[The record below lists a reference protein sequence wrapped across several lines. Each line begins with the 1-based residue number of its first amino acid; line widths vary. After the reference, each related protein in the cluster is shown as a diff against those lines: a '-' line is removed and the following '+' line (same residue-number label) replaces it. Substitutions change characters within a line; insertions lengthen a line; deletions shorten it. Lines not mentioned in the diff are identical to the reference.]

1 MLNQKSSSNAIGTDE
16 QIISGANGWVMLIIL
31 LAALVLAIFL
41 VATPGGPVK
50 IIGGGVLLVVTLF
63 CAKGLFTLEPNQ
75 AAVMIFF
82 GSYVGTVCE
91 SGFFWVNPFYSRTQV
106 SLRINNWNT
115 PVLKVNDERGSPIE
129 IAAVIAWRVQDTARA
144 VFDVESTLNYL
155 QIQSESAVRQVASS
169 HAYDDTEI
177 AEGGRS
183 KKSLRTDLDAIA
195 GLLRESIQ
203 QHVDVAGIVI
213 EEAKIAHLAYAP
225 EIANAMLRRQQAEA
239 VVMARQKLVDGAVG
253 MVEVALKN
261 LEDKKIVTLTSDQ
274 RAVLV
279 TNMMTVLLSESGAQ
293 PVIQMAQTTQ

>member
-1 MLNQKSSSNAIGTDE
+1 ML
-16 QIISGANGWVMLIIL
+16 MIL
-31 LAALVLAIFL
+31 LPALLFAVFL

-50 IIGGGVLLVVTLF
+50 LMPGAALLVITLF
-63 CAKGLFTLEPNQ
+63 CCKGLFTLEPNQ

-82 GSYVGTVCE
+82 GSYAGTVNA
-91 SGFFWVNPFYSRTQV
+91 SGFFWVNPFYNRTRV

-169 HAYDDTEI
+169 HAYDNV
-177 AEGGRS
+177 EGEQR
-183 KKSLRTDLDAIA
+183 KSLRTDLDAIA
-195 GLLRESIQ
+195 GLLRDSIQ
-203 QHVDVAGIVI
+203 QHVEVAGIVI

-253 MVEVALKN
+253 MVEAALKN
-261 LEDKKIVTLTSDQ
+261 LEDKKIVSLTPDQ

-279 TNMMTVLLSESGAQ
+279 TNMMTVLVSESGAQ

>member
-1 MLNQKSSSNAIGTDE
+1 VLNQKSSSNAIGTDE
-16 QIISGANGWVMLIIL
+16 IISGANGWVMLIIL

-261 LEDKKIVTLTSDQ
+261 LEDKKIVSLTSDQ

>member
-1 MLNQKSSSNAIGTDE
+1 MSQVRGSSAIGTTE
-16 QIISGANGWVMLIIL
+16 RIISGANGWVLLMIVLPALIFAVFLIMTPGSPIKL
-31 LAALVLAIFL
+31 MGGAFFLALVL
-41 VATPGGPVK
+41 
-50 IIGGGVLLVVTLF
+50 F
-63 CAKGLFTLEPNQ
+63 CCKGFFTLEPNQ
-75 AAVMIFF
+75 AAVMVFF
-82 GSYVGTVCE
+82 GKYAGSVCE
-91 SGFFWVNPFYSRTQV
+91 SGFFWVNPFYSRTRV
-106 SLRINNWNT
+106 SLRINNWNA

-169 HAYDDTEI
+169 HAYDDTEVL
-177 AEGGRS
+177 GGER

-239 VVMARQKLVDGAVG
+239 VVMARQRLVDGAVG

-261 LEDKKIVTLTSDQ
+261 LEDKHIVSLTSDQ

-279 TNMMTVLLSESGAQ
+279 TNMMTVLLSETGAQ
-293 PVIQMAQTTQ
+293 PVIQMAQSTQ

>member
-1 MLNQKSSSNAIGTDE
+1 MNQKSGSSAIGTGE
-16 QIISGANGWVMLIIL
+16 HIISGTNGWLMLMIL
-31 LAALVLAIFL
+31 LPALLFAVFL

-50 IIGGGVLLVVTLF
+50 LMAGAALLVITLF
-63 CAKGLFTLEPNQ
+63 CCKGLFTLEPNQ

-82 GSYVGTVCE
+82 GSYAGTVNA
-91 SGFFWVNPFYSRTQV
+91 SGFFWVNPFYNRTRV

-169 HAYDDTEI
+169 HAYDNV
-177 AEGGRS
+177 EGEQR
-183 KKSLRTDLDAIA
+183 KSLRTDLDAIA
-195 GLLRESIQ
+195 GLLRDSIQ
-203 QHVDVAGIVI
+203 QHVEVAGIVI

-253 MVEVALKN
+253 MVEAALKN
-261 LEDKKIVTLTSDQ
+261 LEEKQIVSLTPDQ

-279 TNMMTVLLSESGAQ
+279 TNLMTVLVSETGAQ
-293 PVIQMAQTTQ
+293 PVIQMAQSPQ

>member
-1 MLNQKSSSNAIGTDE
+1 MEKRSGSKAIGTDE
-16 QIISGANGWVMLIIL
+16 EIISGTNGWLMLVL
-31 LAALVLAIFL
+31 LIAALLVGIFL
-41 VATPGGPVK
+41 VTTPGMPVK
-50 IIGGGVLLVVTLF
+50 IIAGGVLLAIALF
-63 CAKGLFTLEPNQ
+63 FCKGLFTLEPNQ

-82 GSYVGTVCE
+82 GNYVGTVNT
-91 SGFFWVNPFYSRTQV
+91 SGFFWVNPFYNRTKV

-129 IAAVIAWRVQDTARA
+129 IAAVIAWRIQDTARA
-144 VFDVESTLNYL
+144 VFDVESAMNYL

-169 HAYDDTEI
+169 HAYDD
-177 AEGGRS
+177 AEGGQR
-183 KKSLRTDLDAIA
+183 KSLRTDLDAIA
-195 GLLRESIQ
+195 AVLRESIQ

-253 MVEVALKN
+253 MVEVALKR
-261 LEDKKIVTLTSDQ
+261 LEDQQIVSLTSDQ

-293 PVIQMAQTTQ
+293 PVIQMAQTNQ

>member
-1 MLNQKSSSNAIGTDE
+1 VNQKSGSSAIGTGE
-16 QIISGANGWVMLIIL
+16 HIISGANGWLMLMIL
-31 LAALVLAIFL
+31 LPALLFAVFL

-50 IIGGGVLLVVTLF
+50 LMAGAALLVITLF
-63 CAKGLFTLEPNQ
+63 CCKGLFTLEPNQ

-82 GSYVGTVCE
+82 GSYAGTVNA
-91 SGFFWVNPFYSRTQV
+91 SGFFWVNPFYNRTRV

-169 HAYDDTEI
+169 HAYDNV
-177 AEGGRS
+177 EGEQR
-183 KKSLRTDLDAIA
+183 KSLRTDLDAIA
-195 GLLRESIQ
+195 GLLRDSIQ
-203 QHVDVAGIVI
+203 QHVEVAGIVI

-253 MVEVALKN
+253 MVEAALKN
-261 LEDKKIVTLTSDQ
+261 LEDKKIVSLMPDQ

-279 TNMMTVLLSESGAQ
+279 TNMMTVLVSESGAQ

>member
-1 MLNQKSSSNAIGTDE
+1 MNQKSGSSVIGTDE
-16 QIISGANGWVMLIIL
+16 QIISGTNGWLMLMVLLPAIL
-31 LAALVLAIFL
+31 FAVFL

-50 IIGGGVLLVVTLF
+50 LIAGSALLTVALF
-63 CAKGLFTLEPNQ
+63 CCKGLFTLEPNQ
-75 AAVMIFF
+75 ASVMIIF
-82 GSYVGTVCE
+82 GSYAGTVNA
-91 SGFFWVNPFYSRTQV
+91 SGFFWVNPFYNRTRV

-115 PVLKVNDERGSPIE
+115 PVMKVNDERGSPIE

-169 HAYDDTEI
+169 HAYDA
-177 AEGGRS
+177 AEGGQR
-183 KKSLRTDLDAIA
+183 KSLRTDLDAIA
-195 GLLRESIQ
+195 ALLRDSIQ
-203 QHVDVAGIVI
+203 QHVEVAGIVI

-239 VVMARQKLVDGAVG
+239 VVQARQKLVDGAVG

-261 LEDKKIVTLTSDQ
+261 LEDKKIVTLTPDQ

-293 PVIQMAQTTQ
+293 PVIQMAQSKQ

>member
-1 MLNQKSSSNAIGTDE
+1 MNQQLNSKQINTDE
-16 QIISGANGWVMLIIL
+16 NIISGWNGWFMLMIL
-31 LAALVLAIFL
+31 LIMFL
-41 VATPGGPVK
+41 FGLLLTITPGGFFK
-50 IIGGGVLLVVTLF
+50 LLGGGMLIGLALF
-63 CAKGLFTLEPNQ
+63 GCKGLFTLEPNQ
-75 AAVMIFF
+75 AAVMVFF
-82 GSYVGTVCE
+82 GNYAGTVNE
-91 SGFFWVNPFYSRTQV
+91 SGFFWVNPFYHRTRV

-144 VFDVESTLNYL
+144 VFDVESTFNYL
-155 QIQSESAVRQVASS
+155 QIHSESAVRQVASS

-177 AEGGRS
+177 VDGKH

-203 QHVDVAGIVI
+203 EHVNVAGIVI

-261 LEDKKIVTLTSDQ
+261 LEEKHIVSLTSDQ

-293 PVIQMAQTTQ
+293 PVIQMTQTTP

>member
-1 MLNQKSSSNAIGTDE
+1 MNQKSGSSVIGTDE
-16 QIISGANGWVMLIIL
+16 QIISGTNGWLMLMVLLPAIL
-31 LAALVLAIFL
+31 FAVFL

-50 IIGGGVLLVVTLF
+50 LIAGSALLTVALF
-63 CAKGLFTLEPNQ
+63 CCKGLFTLEPNQ
-75 AAVMIFF
+75 ASVMIIF
-82 GSYVGTVCE
+82 GSYAGTVNA
-91 SGFFWVNPFYSRTQV
+91 SGFFWVNPFYNRTRV

-115 PVLKVNDERGSPIE
+115 PVMKVNDERGSPIE

-169 HAYDDTEI
+169 HAYDA
-177 AEGGRS
+177 AEGGQR
-183 KKSLRTDLDAIA
+183 KSLRTDLDAIA
-195 GLLRESIQ
+195 ALLRDSIQ
-203 QHVDVAGIVI
+203 QHVEVAGIVI
-213 EEAKIAHLAYAP
+213 EEAKIAHVAYAP

-239 VVMARQKLVDGAVG
+239 VVQARQKLVDGAVG

-261 LEDKKIVTLTSDQ
+261 LEDKKIVTLTPDQ

-293 PVIQMAQTTQ
+293 PVIQMAQSKQ

>member
-1 MLNQKSSSNAIGTDE
+1 MNQKSGSSVIGTDE
-16 QIISGANGWVMLIIL
+16 QIISGTNGWLMLMVLLPAIL
-31 LAALVLAIFL
+31 FAVFL

-50 IIGGGVLLVVTLF
+50 LIAGAALLVITLF
-63 CAKGLFTLEPNQ
+63 CCKGLFTLEPNQ

-82 GSYVGTVCE
+82 GSYAGTVNE
-91 SGFFWVNPFYSRTQV
+91 SGFFWVNPFYNRTRV

-169 HAYDDTEI
+169 HAYDA
-177 AEGGRS
+177 AEGGQR
-183 KKSLRTDLDAIA
+183 KSLRTDLDAIA
-195 GLLRESIQ
+195 ALLRDSIQ
-203 QHVDVAGIVI
+203 QHVEVAGIVI

-239 VVMARQKLVDGAVG
+239 VVQARQKLVDGAVG

-261 LEDKKIVTLTSDQ
+261 LEDKKIVTLTPDQ

-293 PVIQMAQTTQ
+293 PVIQMAQSTQ

>member
-1 MLNQKSSSNAIGTDE
+1 MNHRSGSNAIGTGE
-16 QIISGANGWVMLIIL
+16 QIISGANGWLMLMIL
-31 LAALVLAIFL
+31 LPALLFAVFL

-50 IIGGGVLLVVTLF
+50 LGVGAVLLVVTLF
-63 CAKGLFTLEPNQ
+63 CCKGLFTLEPNQ

-82 GSYVGTVCE
+82 GSYAGTVNT
-91 SGFFWVNPFYSRTQV
+91 SGFFWVNPFYNRTRV

-115 PVLKVNDERGSPIE
+115 PILKVNDERGSPIE

-169 HAYDDTEI
+169 HAYDNV
-177 AEGGRS
+177 EGEQR
-183 KKSLRTDLDAIA
+183 KSLRTDLDAIA
-195 GLLRESIQ
+195 GLLRDSIQ
-203 QHVDVAGIVI
+203 QHVEVAGIVI

-225 EIANAMLRRQQAEA
+225 EIASAMLRRQQAEA

-253 MVEVALKN
+253 MVEVALRN
-261 LEDKKIVTLTSDQ
+261 LEDKQIVSLTPDQ

-279 TNMMTVLLSESGAQ
+279 TNMMTVLVSESGAQ
-293 PVIQMAQTTQ
+293 PVIQMAQSTQ

>member
-1 MLNQKSSSNAIGTDE
+1 MEKRSGSKAIGTDE
-16 QIISGANGWVMLIIL
+16 QIISGTNGWLMLVL
-31 LAALVLAIFL
+31 LIAALLVGIFL
-41 VATPGGPVK
+41 VATPGMPVK
-50 IIGGGVLLVVTLF
+50 IIAGGVLLAIALF
-63 CAKGLFTLEPNQ
+63 FCKGLFTLEPNQ

-82 GSYVGTVCE
+82 GNYVGTVNA
-91 SGFFWVNPFYSRTQV
+91 SGFFWVNPFYSRTKV

-129 IAAVIAWRVQDTARA
+129 IAAVIAWRIHDTARA
-144 VFDVESTLNYL
+144 VFDVESAMNYL

-169 HAYDDTEI
+169 HAYDD
-177 AEGGRS
+177 AEGGQR
-183 KKSLRTDLDAIA
+183 KSLRTDLDAIA
-195 GLLRESIQ
+195 AVLRESIQ

-253 MVEVALKN
+253 MVEVALKR
-261 LEDKKIVTLTSDQ
+261 LEDQQIVSLTSDQ

-293 PVIQMAQTTQ
+293 PVIQMAQTNQ

>member
-1 MLNQKSSSNAIGTDE
+1 MNQKSNSNTIGTDE
-16 QIISGANGWVMLIIL
+16 QIISGRNGWVMLVMFLSVL
-31 LAALVLAIFL
+31 LFAVFL

-50 IIGGGVLLVVTLF
+50 LMGGALLLAVTLF
-63 CAKGLFTLEPNQ
+63 CGKGFFTLEPNQ

-82 GSYVGTVCE
+82 GSYAGTVCE
-91 SGFFWVNPFYSRTQV
+91 SGFFWVNPFYNRTPV

-115 PVLKVNDERGSPIE
+115 PVLKVNDERGNPIE

-144 VFDVESTLNYL
+144 TFDVESTLNYL
-155 QIQSESAVRQVASS
+155 QIQSESAIRQVASS
-169 HAYDDTEI
+169 HAYDDTEVI
-177 AEGGRS
+177 DGKR

-195 GLLRESIQ
+195 ELLRESIQ

-239 VVMARQKLVDGAVG
+239 VVMARQTLVDGAVG
-253 MVEVALKN
+253 MVDVALKN
-261 LEDKKIVTLTSDQ
+261 LEDKKIVSLTSDQ

-279 TNMMTVLLSESGAQ
+279 TNMMTVLLSETGAQ

>member
-1 MLNQKSSSNAIGTDE
+1 MNHKSGSNAIGTDE
-16 QIISGANGWVMLIIL
+16 QIISGANGWATLMIL
-31 LAALVLAIFL
+31 LLLLLFALFL
-41 VATPGGPVK
+41 VITPGSPVK
-50 IIGGGVLLVVTLF
+50 LIAGVLLLTVTLF
-63 CAKGLFTLEPNQ
+63 CWKGLFTLEPNQ

-91 SGFFWVNPFYSRTQV
+91 SGFFWVNPFYSRTRV
-106 SLRINNWNT
+106 SLRISNWNT
-115 PVLKVNDERGSPIE
+115 PVLKVNDERGNPIE

-169 HAYDDTEI
+169 HAYDDTEVS
-177 AEGGRS
+177 EGSR

-195 GLLRESIQ
+195 ELLRESIQ
-203 QHVDVAGIVI
+203 QHVDVAGIVV

-261 LEDKKIVTLTSDQ
+261 LEDKQIVSLTSDQ

-293 PVIQMAQTTQ
+293 PVIQMAQAAQ

>member
-1 MLNQKSSSNAIGTDE
+1 
-16 QIISGANGWVMLIIL
+16 
-31 LAALVLAIFL
+31 VLAIFL

-50 IIGGGVLLVVTLF
+50 IISGGVLLVVALF

-261 LEDKKIVTLTSDQ
+261 LEDKKIVSLTSDQ

>member
-1 MLNQKSSSNAIGTDE
+1 
-16 QIISGANGWVMLIIL
+16 LIIL

-261 LEDKKIVTLTSDQ
+261 LEDKKIVSLTSDQ